1 MRLDYDYEPD
11 LDVDELDELDGV
23 DMKRKAAS
31 VMNDVSETR
40 EAVDACRCMRTS
52 AWKDNSKS
60 YVDFF
65 PKAAAAN
72 TKDLFGFAYTEEYVL
87 KCAGNLDIKIANLSC
102 TTFNIT
108 HRPVS
113 IHEDKSMILLPGSS
127 TDGDASPEYI
137 YLIDSPLHRLVDG
150 ELVLKMQ

>member
-1 MRLDYDYEPD
+1 VRLDYDYEPD

-72 TKDLFGFAYTEEYVL
+72 TKDLRL
-87 KCAGNLDIKIANLSC
+87 
-102 TTFNIT
+102 
-108 HRPVS
+108 R
-113 IHEDKSMILLPGSS
+113 
-127 TDGDASPEYI
+127 
-137 YLIDSPLHRLVDG
+137 LHRGIRTQMRGKSGHKDRESFMHNIQHHTPPG
-150 ELVLKMQ
+150 KHS